1 MSGHRPFRELLEKM
15 SPERRAR
22 IKASTEKTAAE
33 IRAQM
38 AKDMEEVW
46 GPYDPELEHVPARAL
61 REEQAE
67 YASGSDNDEA

>member
-1 MSGHRPFRELLEKM
+1 MTGHRPFRELLEKM

-46 GPYDPELEHVPARAL
+46 GSYDPELEHVPSHVL

-67 YASGSDNDEA
+67 YASGSDSKAT